1 MMYCY
6 LCQRQ
11 RVTMS
16 AVAICQGCGAGCCIE
31 HVEEWIH
38 PGRAPGLQPMQAP
51 RIEMLCQRCLV
62 LQAPLLA
69 RARRQ
74 VKAVRGTSSALKT
87 TTSSALPDAQVV
99 ISAAEDLLGLDGSR
113 ILDRNLSGGWRRFF
127 KWLRLR

>member
-1 MMYCY
+1 MRTAILYDNYMEPCRSTRRRRLMMYCY

-74 VKAVRGTSSALKT
+74 VKAVRGTSS
-87 TTSSALPDAQVV
+87 
-99 ISAAEDLLGLDGSR
+99 
-113 ILDRNLSGGWRRFF
+113 
-127 KWLRLR
+127 